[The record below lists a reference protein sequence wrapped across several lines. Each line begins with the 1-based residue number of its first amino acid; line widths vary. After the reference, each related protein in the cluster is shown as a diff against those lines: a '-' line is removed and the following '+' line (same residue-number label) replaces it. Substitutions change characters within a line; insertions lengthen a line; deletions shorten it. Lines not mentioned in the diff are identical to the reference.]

1 MNGLAEL
8 KVKESNRLLMI
19 AQNLEKCGVTLNMGD
34 DFLEVQGGISQ
45 PKSLVKITTAMDHRI
60 AMSFLV
66 MGLMLENG
74 VEIDDASMIA
84 TSFPTFEK
92 IFADF
97 GSAFESAAL

>member
-19 AQNLEKCGVTLNMGD
+19 ARNLEACGIAAKMGD
-34 DFLEVQGGISQ
+34 DSLEVVGGITPQ
-45 PKSLVKITTAMDHRI
+45 KNRIKIATAMDHRI

-66 MGLMLENG
+66 AGLVMENG

-84 TSFPTFEK
+84 TSFPDFEK

-97 GSAFESAAL
+97 GCAFDQILN